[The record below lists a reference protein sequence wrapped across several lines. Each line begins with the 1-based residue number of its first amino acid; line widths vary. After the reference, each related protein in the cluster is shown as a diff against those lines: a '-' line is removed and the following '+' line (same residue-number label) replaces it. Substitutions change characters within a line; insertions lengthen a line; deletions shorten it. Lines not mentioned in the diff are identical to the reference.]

1 MPGLDK
7 FYTQEH
13 VAKQCFEFLH
23 SQLNIS
29 ENAIYLEPSA
39 GAGSFINLLS
49 HYIALDIAP
58 EDDRIKKQDY
68 LKYEVDKENF
78 ITIGNPP
85 FGNRSKLAID
95 FFNKAATMSDVIAF
109 ILPVSFMKWSVQKN
123 LNKDFKLIFSQILEP
138 NSFIFSG
145 KDCSIRCCFQIW
157 TRCSSDVDLRL
168 KKAPPTTHKSFE
180 MWQYNNTIGA
190 RKYFDKQRYK
200 WDFAVV
206 RQGFYDYN
214 HIILQE
220 NELNPKIQ
228 YIFFKAYDDK
238 TGMLT
243 IGQFK
248 HDSYALLKR
257 TKKEYAFCYINIINF
272 KIINQ
277 LHGVA
282 FADKLIKYISNEIDL
297 FFCGAKNTSLNKN
310 LIDWEIIKQK
320 AKLTTKGEQNE

>member
-7 FYTQEH
+7 FYTQDH

-123 LNKDFKLIFSQILEP
+123 LSSNFALYNYMYLEP
-138 NSFIFSG
+138 ESFSFNG
-145 KDCSIRCCFQIW
+145 EPYSIRTIFQIW
-157 TRCSSDVDLRL
+157 VKKGSQYDNGTNLRL
-168 KKAPPTTHKSFE
+168 IKQPPISHEDFE
-180 MWQYNNTIGA
+180 IWQYNATPEA
-190 RKYFDKQRYK
+190 VKYVEEDWKY
-200 WDFAVV
+200 ATY
-206 RQGFYDYN
+206 RQGYHNYNQIFTRKDYN
-214 HIILQE
+214 
-220 NELNPKIQ
+220 
-228 YIFFKAYDDK
+228 YIKEK
-238 TGMLT
+238 MTG
-243 IGQFK
+243 
-248 HDSYALLKR
+248 
-257 TKKEYAFCYINIINF
+257 TKKQQFF
-272 KIINQ
+272 
-277 LHGVA
+277 
-282 FADKLIKYISNEIDL
+282 FIKPLTEE
-297 FFCGAKNTSLNKN
+297 AEN
-310 LIDWEIIKQK
+310 LILNMDFNALAERNT
-320 AKLTTKGEQNE
+320 ATPGFGKGDFVSYYIERKNKI

>member
-109 ILPVSFMKWSVQKN
+109 IVPVSFMKWSVQKN
-123 LNKDFKLIFSQILEP
+123 LSSNFALYNYLYLEP
-138 NSFIFSG
+138 ESFTSNG
-145 KDCSIRCCFQIW
+145 KPYSIRTVFQIW
-157 TRCSSDVDLRL
+157 VKKGGQYDNGINLRL
-168 KKAPPTTHKSFE
+168 TKQPPISHEDFKI
-180 MWQYNNTIGA
+180 WQYNATPESV
-190 RKYFDKQRYK
+190 KYIEEDWKY
-200 WDFAVV
+200 ATY
-206 RQGFYDYN
+206 RQGYHDYNQIFTRKNYDY
-214 HIILQE
+214 I
-220 NELNPKIQ
+220 
-228 YIFFKAYDDK
+228 
-238 TGMLT
+238 
-243 IGQFK
+243 
-248 HDSYALLKR
+248 
-257 TKKEYAFCYINIINF
+257 KE
-272 KIINQ
+272 KMT
-277 LHGVA
+277 
-282 FADKLIKYISNEIDL
+282 ADKKKQQFFFIKPLTEE
-297 FFCGAKNTSLNKN
+297 AEN
-310 LIDWEIIKQK
+310 LILNMDFNALAERNT
-320 AKLTTKGEQNE
+320 ATPGFGKGDFVSYYIERKNKI